1 MGCSEL
7 AGGAIPSSQVGRR
20 IEGSRSVPLMGG
32 VRWLTLPTKNP
43 PDGGSSGL
51 LLGLRCGA
59 RRRRFWI
66 ARKPESH
73 LFSTEA
79 CSIALSWS
87 RLQTRISTRAK
98 ANFRSGVLLSTREGM
113 NTFYPCQAQTVFRW
127 AHAHA
132 KIPSH
137 RSPSVERFRIHVKGM
152 VRSPGWLD
160 GFAEVGRRRG
170 PWRRRWAKGLLD
182 ASAEG
187 ENNSLRHGAA
197 CERLCKKRNRAA
209 TQPSL

>member
-1 MGCSEL
+1 MSGR
-7 AGGAIPSSQVGRR
+7 SQDRGKPFSAVDGRR
-20 IEGSRSVPLMGG
+20 DVAHAADEKPARRGA
-32 VRWLTLPTKNP
+32 
-43 PDGGSSGL
+43 SSGL

-59 RRRRFWI
+59 RRRRFWMT
-66 ARKPESH
+66 RRPKSH

-79 CSIALSWS
+79 CSIGS
-87 RLQTRISTRAK
+87 RGVDCKRELAREPQE
-98 ANFRSGVLLSTREGM
+98 NFQSGALLSTTECM

-137 RSPSVERFRIHVKGM
+137 WSPSVERFRIHVKGM

-182 ASAEG
+182 AAIEG
-187 ENNSLRHGAA
+187 ENNSLRHGTA